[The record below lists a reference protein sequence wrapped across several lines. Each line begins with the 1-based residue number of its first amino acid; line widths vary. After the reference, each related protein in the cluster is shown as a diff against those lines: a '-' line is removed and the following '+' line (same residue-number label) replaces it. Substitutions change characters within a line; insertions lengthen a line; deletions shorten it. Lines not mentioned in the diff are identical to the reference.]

1 MDFFLFIFFYR
12 IHDFILIIYTS
23 HRKNMASPPI
33 EYRDVISGELMI
45 YPVMTCDG
53 HSFELDTIQHWLRDH
68 DTNPI
73 RVQF

>member
-1 MDFFLFIFFYR
+1 
-12 IHDFILIIYTS
+12 
-23 HRKNMASPPI
+23 MASPPI